1 MRKKREKT
9 ELKKETFL
17 STAKSFGLDIHDPHI
32 EELYTYV
39 QKILPILKRVEELD
53 VNDLEPMWP
62 LIPSHQDK
70 PQQTP
75 SQRGKD
81 QRVKARKTSHKND
94 ELYYLSA
101 GQLSRLIKKKE
112 VSPVEVVEAH
122 LSRIEALEPKLNS
135 FITLLPDRA
144 MAEARRAEKEIQ
156 AGRYLG
162 PLHGIPF
169 GLKDLFYVKGVR
181 NTSGSKIF
189 DHFSP
194 HFDSTIARR
203 LKEAGAILLGKLNL
217 HPFAY
222 GITGENEEY
231 GHMHN
236 PWNPSL
242 IAGGSSGGSGSAV
255 ASGECT
261 LAMGTDTGG
270 SIRVPCALC
279 GLVGLKP
286 TYGRLSRYGVT
297 SLAWSQDH
305 PGPMT
310 RTVEDCAL
318 MMDAVAGYDPGDPS
332 SLNLQLPDYTQALR
346 GDIKGLRLGVLKE
359 FFEVPIE
366 PQVKESVC
374 KAIDTLGGLGAI
386 VSEVS
391 WPIYHDAMAIA
402 SVIQMVEATAYY
414 EKLLK
419 ANASRIYPP
428 ARLRLEAGIF
438 IQATDYVQAQRAR
451 TLFYRQSCDLFKKV
465 DILAGPTVPVTAFP
479 IGTPKVKIGKRNVN
493 LVSLMSQYTRPFNLN
508 GFPAITVPCGF
519 SKDRLP
525 IGLQL
530 VGRPFDEESVL
541 RIAHIYE
548 QSTEWHRQRPPVTD
562 DE

>member
-1 MRKKREKT
+1 MIDEGRKKT
-9 ELKKETFL
+9 ELKRETFL
-17 STAKSFGLDIHDPHI
+17 SIAESFGLDIHDPHI
-32 EELYTYV
+32 EELYAYI
-39 QKILPILKRVEELD
+39 QKTLPILKRIGELD
-53 VNDLEPMWP
+53 IDDLEPAWP
-62 LIPSHQDK
+62 LTPLSQDK
-70 PQQTP
+70 LQQP
-75 SQRGKD
+75 LASRGKD
-81 QRVKARKTSHKND
+81 KGVKTRKISGKND

-101 GQLSRLIKKKE
+101 SQLARLIKKKE
-112 VSPVEVVEAH
+112 VSPVEVIETH
-122 LSRIEALEPKLNS
+122 LTRIDALEPKLNS
-135 FITLLPDRA
+135 FITLLSDRA
-144 MAEARRAEKEIQ
+144 IDAARQAEKEIL

-194 HFDSTIARR
+194 HFDSTIAQR

-270 SIRVPCALC
+270 SIRVPGALC

-297 SLAWSQDH
+297 ALAWSQDH
-305 PGPMT
+305 PGPMA

-318 MMDAVAGYDPGDPS
+318 MMNAVAGYDPKDLF
-332 SLNLQLPDYTQALR
+332 SLNLRVPDYAQALR
-346 GDIKGLRLGVLKE
+346 GDIKGLRLGVIKE

-366 PQVKESVC
+366 PQVKESVRG
-374 KAIDTLGGLGAI
+374 AIDTLGRLGAI
-386 VSEVS
+386 VFEVS
-391 WPIYHDAMAIA
+391 WPIYHEAMAIA
-402 SVIQMVEATAYY
+402 SVIQMVEATAYHA
-414 EKLLK
+414 KLIK
-419 ANASRIYPP
+419 TNVSRIYPP

-438 IQATDYVQAQRAR
+438 ILATDYVQAQRAR
-451 TLFYRQSCDLFKKV
+451 TLFYRQSCDLFKRV
-465 DILAGPTVPVTAFP
+465 DILAGPTLPVTAFP
-479 IGTPKVKIGKRNVN
+479 IGTSKIQIGEKKLN

-541 RIAHIYE
+541 RIAHVYE
-548 QSTEWHRQRPPVTD
+548 QDTEWHRQRPD
-562 DE
+562 I